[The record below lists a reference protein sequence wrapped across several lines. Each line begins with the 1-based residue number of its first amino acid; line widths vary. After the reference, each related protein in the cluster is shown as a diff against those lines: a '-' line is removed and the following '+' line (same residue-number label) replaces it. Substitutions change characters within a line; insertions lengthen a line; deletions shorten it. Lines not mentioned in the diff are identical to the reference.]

1 MSKHTPGPWEI
12 DEDGG
17 IYARSQTIVIGQ
29 VYDSSDYPCLDGNEA
44 EVDAEAADNA
54 KLIAAAP
61 ELLAALG
68 EVLPLIKYTD
78 DAGWDKVKRAR
89 IAYEKA
95 TK

>member
-17 IYARSQTIVIGQ
+17 IYARSQTVVIGQ

-44 EVDAEAADNA
+44 EVDAEATANA

-61 ELLAALG
+61 ELLNAVRFLLSNPDNRISAADLAAANA
-68 EVLPLIKYTD
+68 VID
-78 DAGWDKVKRAR
+78 
-89 IAYEKA
+89 KA